1 MKLNNRGMTLVEMV
15 VAFAI
20 LGIVST
26 SIFSMLLTGTKTYT
40 KLTTTVKLQ
49 QQAQVATSNIER
61 RILNCNG
68 GLSYTSNEEQ
78 DVLFLINEKT
88 LADNTVQKELQVV
101 YLKKATNEL
110 YLSSPA
116 VISGENI
123 SLTFHLLADDVE
135 KMPVTLYRNGAAT
148 EVDRVSLSLELIKND
163 INGNAIKQTLE
174 KTIALRNHP
183 SAQYTCNL
191 SATGAEIILSNP

>member
-1 MKLNNRGMTLVEMV
+1 MKQNNRGMTLIEMI

-49 QQAQVATSNIER
+49 HQAQVATSNIER

-68 GLSYTSNEEQ
+68 GLTYRDDQNA
-78 DVLFLINEKT
+78 LFIITEKPIGVT
-88 LADNTVQKELQVV
+88 EVQKDLQVV
-101 YLKKATNEL
+101 YLDESTGQLFLATKPNVADGIIPLEF
-110 YLSSPA
+110 
-116 VISGENI
+116 N
-123 SLTFHLLADDVE
+123 LLAENVNS
-135 KMPVTLYRNGAAT
+135 MTVTLDSNSG
-148 EVDRVSLSLELIKND
+148 EVDRASLTLEFTKTD
-163 INGNAIKQTLE
+163 INGNEIKQTLE

-183 SAQYTCNL
+183 SATYSCSL
-191 SATGAEIILSNP
+191 GAAGADIVAGS